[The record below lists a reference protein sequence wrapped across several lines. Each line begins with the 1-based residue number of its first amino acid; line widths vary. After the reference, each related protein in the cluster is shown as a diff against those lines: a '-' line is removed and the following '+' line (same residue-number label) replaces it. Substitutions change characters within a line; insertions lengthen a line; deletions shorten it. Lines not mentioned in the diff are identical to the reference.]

1 MPSLS
6 LEYMAHGSLHHLL
19 VKKLDLKYLFE
30 DVLNKIW
37 TIVLSTF
44 NLLKQNLKS
53 VNSNFTL
60 AVHSQKFGQAKTHFL
75 SHFGEK
81 KEKNMARPGFEP
93 TISRS
98 EVDRANHYSIGPL
111 LENQQIY
118 LCNIH
123 CDETKSESWPVQI
136 FVSVLPE

>member
-75 SHFGEK
+75 SHHNVCYVNRFADFLTRDQWSNG
-81 KEKNMARPGFEP
+81 
-93 TISRS
+93 
-98 EVDRANHYSIGPL
+98 
-111 LENQQIY
+111 
-118 LCNIH
+118 
-123 CDETKSESWPVQI
+123 
-136 FVSVLPE
+136 